1 MQHLEAIGLNLEEV
15 NMSTP
20 REKAAIKNK
29 ELIKTILGLKPGV
42 GDKRTKVS
50 ALPKD
55 KKPKPKKSTASKIKK
70 FTDLFE
76 KGNDEGSDVQELED
90 YVSGYGNPIGTGPAD
105 VSFGPYHEGAGY
117 SVFKKG
123 GRLKKTKK
131 KAVRKR
137 AALRGQRSEL
147 RGS

>member
-42 GDKRTKVS
+42 GDKGIKIS
-50 ALPKD
+50 NLPKN
-55 KKPKPKKSTASKIKK
+55 KRSTASKIKK

-131 KAVRKR
+131 KTVRKR